1 MNVSNYVG
9 NWNSLPQTRARKAT
23 TCVAALALF
32 ASTFALA
39 LVLDHPRPGILHFHV
54 VPIAILAL
62 VLGIVAGLSAIAFS
76 LSLMAVWAELE
87 GVELLMIDYMSG
99 AVPLLLVV
107 LLCQFVAVRAFGQNG
122 SAKPGPL
129 VDRLRSNSA
138 KELTNREKEVLG
150 LLALGYTN
158 KQVAEELVLSV
169 RTVESHRARIQQK
182 LGISGRAELVRY
194 ASGCDLLS
202 ELAAAPSASALG
214 QVQ

>member
-1 MNVSNYVG
+1 MRLGNVGDWSSVF
-9 NWNSLPQTRARKAT
+9 QARTWKTAASA
-23 TCVAALALF
+23 AALALF

-39 LVLDHPRPGILHFHV
+39 LVLDHPHPGILHFHV
-54 VPIAILAL
+54 LPIAILAL

-99 AVPLLLVV
+99 ALPLLVVV
-107 LLCQFVAVRAFGQNG
+107 LLCQFVAARAFGHSERG
-122 SAKPGPL
+122 ETPRL
-129 VDRLRSNSA
+129 MDRLRSNPA
-138 KELTNREKEVLG
+138 TELTKREKEVLA

-194 ASGCDLLS
+194 ASGSDLLS
-202 ELAAAPSASALG
+202 ELGTVPARPALG
-214 QVQ
+214 QIE